1 MSGHS
6 KWSQIK
12 HKKAAGDAQ
21 KSKEFGKL
29 GRQITLAAREKGPD
43 PASNPS
49 LRTAVDKARSFNM
62 PSDNIERAI
71 KRASG
76 ADKENLEEVMFEAY
90 GPGGVAMLITGI
102 TDNKNRTAQEIKHLL
117 SEHGVKLAGPGS
129 AKFLFT
135 KTDDGWQA
143 TATLPVDERTKEEL
157 SKLFEALDE
166 QDDVN
171 DIYTNAEIGN

>member
-12 HKKAAGDAQ
+12 HKKSLTDAK

-29 GRQITLAAREKGPD
+29 ARQITVAAREKGPD

-49 LRTAVDKARSFNM
+49 LRAVVEKARSFNM

-71 KRASG
+71 KRATSK
-76 ADKENLEEVMFEAY
+76 DESVLEEVLFEAY
-90 GPGGVAMLITGI
+90 GPGGTAILISGI
-102 TDNKNRTAQEIKHLL
+102 TDNKNRTSQEIKHLL
-117 SEHGVKLAGPGS
+117 SEHGVKLASPGS
-129 AKFLFT
+129 AKFLFQ

-143 TATLPVDERTKEEL
+143 AANLPVDEKIKESL

-166 QDDVN
+166 NDDVN
-171 DIYTNAEIGN
+171 NIYTNAEI